1 MHYLARTPFWLKWLY
16 PGARWS
22 MPSGEKTIYLTF
34 DDGPHPRATSFVLDQ
49 LAMHGAQA
57 TFFCV
62 GANVERYPE
71 LFRRIV
77 DAGHAVGNHTQ
88 HHLNGFKTSTE
99 HYMQD
104 VDQASLHIPSKL
116 FRPPYGRIRSG
127 QRKQLKA
134 RGYSMVMWS
143 VLSADFDESLR
154 GEHCLGYVLDHSRDG
169 SIVLFHDSEKAWER
183 LSVALPRVLTYF
195 SREGYLFKKIEE

>member
-22 MPSGEKTIYLTF
+22 MPPGEKAIYLTF
-34 DDGPHPRATSFVLDQ
+34 DDGPNPRATSFVLDQ
-49 LAMHGAQA
+49 LAQYGAQA

-62 GANVERYPE
+62 GANVARYPE

-88 HHLNGFKTSTE
+88 QHLNGFKTTTE
-99 HYMQD
+99 NYMQD
-104 VDQASLHIPSKL
+104 VDQAAQHIPSGL
-116 FRPPYGRIRSG
+116 FRPPYGRIRYS
-127 QRKQLKA
+127 QRTQLKV

-143 VLSADFDESLR
+143 VLSADFDAALR
-154 GEHCLGYVLDHSRDG
+154 GEQCLKHVLEHTRDG

-183 LSVALPRVLTYF
+183 LSVALPGVLSHF
-195 SREGYLFKKIEE
+195 SDAGYLFKKIPE